1 VLAKIRI
8 KALLKLIKGIRIKF
22 LFVIL
27 LISVLNLA
35 IKGFAYIYKQIR
47 YPLLLNFNCQYLI
60 LIFYLYPGKIKVSF
74 IA

>member
-8 KALLKLIKGIRIKF
+8 GVLLKLAKGIRIKF
-22 LFVIL
+22 LFIIL

-35 IKGFAYIYKQIR
+35 IKGFAYAYKQIK
-47 YPLLLNFNCQYLI
+47 YPLSLDFNCRYLI
-60 LIFYLYPGKIKVSF
+60 LIFYLYPGRIRVSL